1 MIARTG
7 VTMIQMGLTAGMSTK
22 QVKPQSEKVTDALL
36 RKRIKALG
44 GKYIKLGTQ
53 YQSALPDRVCLLS
66 DGRTV
71 FVEVKSEGEK
81 PTPLQEIT
89 HRDFRALGHRVEVI
103 DTAEKVELFIKSLNN
118 G

>member
-1 MIARTG
+1 MA
-7 VTMIQMGLTAGMSTK
+7 TK
-22 QVKPQSEKVTDALL
+22 GIKKQSEKATDALL

-44 GKYIKLGTQ
+44 GKYVKLGTQ
-53 YQSALPDRVCLLS
+53 YQSALPDRMCLLS
-66 DGRTV
+66 GGRVV

-81 PTPLQEIT
+81 PTPLQAIE

-103 DTAEKVELFIKSLNN
+103 DTAEQVELFIISLNN